1 MVKMINVDHNLP
13 PRVVSLGVPRLC
25 LALCL
30 LIAPLALAQRSNASA
45 SAEALEWVA
54 PTQPS
59 GVVSRFALGATDG
72 VSDAPSL
79 ALKARD
85 PFRTAVLVAAS
96 VGLTA
101 AYGKAHWWQDGFSG
115 QFKTV
120 NEGWFGPGTA
130 NGGAD
135 KLGHAMFSYTG
146 TRLLTRAF
154 EWAGHDPGNALKLG
168 LLTSVGT
175 LMGVELLD
183 GYSKQW
189 RFSKEDA
196 ILNLAG
202 GALAYWLE
210 THRGADAL
218 IDFRLQ
224 YSRSTGPQGRR
235 SFSPFGDY
243 SGQRYL
249 VVFKASGV
257 PVLRQQPI
265 LRYLEFN
272 LGYGARNF
280 ETESAGL
287 LAPTRHAY
295 YGVSLD
301 LAELMR
307 ATVYRGNT
315 SPSLSQRV
323 SEAFFEYVQV
333 PGATAQGDQVIR

>member
-1 MVKMINVDHNLP
+1 MG
-13 PRVVSLGVPRLC
+13 LG
-25 LALCL
+25 L
-30 LIAPLALAQRSNASA
+30 LLVPLAQAQRGDTGAWT
-45 SAEALEWVA
+45 EAPEEA
-54 PTQPS
+54 AAAQPA
-59 GVVSRFALGATDG
+59 GGASRFVLGAQDG
-72 VSDAPSL
+72 APGGSSL
-79 ALKARD
+79 TLKAPDR
-85 PFRTAVLVAAS
+85 FRTAALVAAS

-101 AYGKAHWWQDGFSG
+101 AYGKAHWWQDGFTG

-120 NEGWFGPGTA
+120 NEGWFGQGTA
-130 NGGAD
+130 HGGAD

-154 EWAGHDPGNALKLG
+154 EWAGNEPGNALKLG

-183 GYSKQW
+183 GYSKKW

-196 ILNLAG
+196 IANLAG

-210 THRGADAL
+210 THPGADAL

-235 SFSPFGDY
+235 SFDPFGDF

-257 PVLRQQPI
+257 PVLRRQPI

-272 LGYGARNF
+272 LGYGVRNF
-280 ETESAGL
+280 ETEAAGL
-287 LAPTRHAY
+287 VAPTRHAY

-315 SPSLSQRV
+315 TPSLTQRV

-333 PGATAQGDQVIR
+333 PGATAQDDQVVR

>member
-1 MVKMINVDHNLP
+1 M
-13 PRVVSLGVPRLC
+13 RRLC

-30 LIAPLALAQRSNASA
+30 SVAPLAQAQ
-45 SAEALEWVA
+45 
-54 PTQPS
+54 S
-59 GVVSRFALGATDG
+59 GVSGSTEVIEWAGLAPPAGDASRFALDAQGGAAPG
-72 VSDAPSL
+72 PSL

-85 PFRTAVLVAAS
+85 PFRTTALIAAS
-96 VGLTA
+96 IGLTA
-101 AYGKAHWWQDGFSG
+101 AYGKTHWWQDGFSG

-120 NEGWFGPGTA
+120 DEGWFGQDTA

-135 KLGHAMFSYTG
+135 KLGHAMFAYAG

-154 EWAGHDPGNALKLG
+154 EWAGNDPGNALKLG

-183 GYSKQW
+183 GYSRQW

-196 ILNLAG
+196 IFNLAG

-210 THRGADAL
+210 THPGADAL
-218 IDFRLQ
+218 VDFRLQ

-235 SFSPFGDY
+235 SFNPFGDY

-272 LGYGARNF
+272 VGYGARNF
-280 ETESAGL
+280 DAESAGL
-287 LAPTRHAY
+287 LAPTRHVY

-307 ATVYRGNT
+307 GTLYRGNT
-315 SPSLSQRV
+315 TPTLTQRV

-333 PGATAQGDQVIR
+333 PAITAQGDHVLR